1 MRLPYGSL
9 DATRKRLEPKDGVIR
24 LAALAGAECDSE
36 VVGFSELYTF
46 PSAPR
51 HNHVGEI
58 NMIVT
63 AEEWQGKGVGRAL
76 MGAMVDLAD
85 NWLRI
90 RRLSLVVWTTN
101 DSAVHLYRQFGF
113 DVEGTMPDY
122 AFREGEFIDAFMMGR
137 LNRSAASGV

>member
-9 DATRKRLEPKDGVIR
+9 DATRKRLEPKDGIIKLV
-24 LAALAGAECDSE
+24 AEADASSGTE

-46 PSAPR
+46 PQAPR

-63 AEEWQGKGVGRAL
+63 ADDWQGKGVGRAL
-76 MGAMVDLAD
+76 MAAMVDLAD

-90 RRLSLVVWTTN
+90 TRLSLVVWTTN
-101 DSAVHLYRQFGF
+101 DNAVHLYRQFGF
-113 DVEGTMPDY
+113 EVEGTMRDY
-122 AFREGEFIDAFMMGR
+122 AFREGGFIDAYMMGR
-137 LNRSAASGV
+137 LRRSA